1 MIRVSVMYPNDEGSK
16 FDMDYYV
23 NKHMPLVGDRCGDA
37 LKGMSVDQ
45 GIAGGAPGHPAT
57 YSAVG
62 CLLFESVEDFQSAFG
77 PHVAEIMGDI
87 PNYTNTTPI
96 IQISEVKL

>member
-1 MIRVSVMYPNDEGSK
+1 MT
-16 FDMDYYV
+16 YYV
-23 NKHMPLVGDRCGDA
+23 NKHMPLVGDRCGGA

-45 GIAGGAPGHPAT
+45 GIAGGAPGQPAT

-62 CLLFESVEDFQSAFG
+62 CLLFESVEDFQNAFG

-87 PNYTNTTPI
+87 PNSTDTTPV